1 MVYYPCR
8 VLEPMP
14 SVRRPW
20 YVLAAFW
27 TFALPFGVQQLASY
41 YYLVDNVNA
50 FFTVSGWRLPLFII
64 SVLTGSILGGAIS
77 RDVWKGGLSAVAGL
91 LTFFLTAYVLC
102 DPRVCYSSGIDGLEP
117 VIFGFFLSSVAM
129 SGAALGA
136 AIRQAPQSPRSQAAS
151 TFFGFASLGFYPVV
165 FTFAGTK
172 ILSPLHPWA
181 AAAVLGAGAL
191 SLAASV
197 APVLS
202 PRSGFALIVGSLG
215 TLCALSTGIA
225 LAYLPAIAGPV
236 AAIVLGTV
244 IAAATGAGWARAN
257 PSSVQRHRKWLSG
270 VFAVTLVLVLLLMLF
285 AVPDA
290 VNGVVP
296 TGGATSPFAI
306 GVPVYVGA
314 FMNATAGHANGA
326 GVEVSFA
333 GTNASSIQPNS
344 FLSAGIGIHAA
355 GCCVDG
361 IDYSYRFDVFLF
373 HDGNESLVAS
383 AWEVCDDNAACG
395 GHSWKVLIFQ
405 KSQPLLSPELSG
417 DVRLRMEWVHRIS
430 GPYVLWEVSRANTL
444 PGGGFVNFTE
454 FSPSKAEN
462 PNFNTGVLPGGTLGP
477 GQSGSY
483 FFQFGVMSG
492 YPIGHGGWAV
502 HLTCPEVLTEA
513 WACVSHAET
522 LAGEQSYWK
531 VFWRWGEDYPNVSVT
546 SEGGQS
552 IGFAYSST
560 SAQSF
565 DRLW

>member
-1 MVYYPCR
+1 MRP
-8 VLEPMP
+8 
-14 SVRRPW
+14 VRRPW
-20 YVLAAFW
+20 YALAALW

-41 YYLVDNVNA
+41 YYLADNVNA
-50 FFTVSGWRLPLFII
+50 FFTVSGWRLPLFIV
-64 SVLTGSILGGAIS
+64 SVLTGSILGGVIS
-77 RDVWKGGLSAVAGL
+77 RDIWKGGLSAVAGL

-117 VIFGFFLSSVAM
+117 LIFGFFLSSVAM

-172 ILSPLHPWA
+172 ILSPLHPWGA
-181 AAAVLGAGAL
+181 AAILGAGAL

-197 APVLS
+197 ALVLS

-215 TLCALSTGIA
+215 TLCALSAGIA
-225 LAYLPAIAGPV
+225 LAYLPTIAGPV
-236 AAIVLGTV
+236 AAIILGTV
-244 IAAATGAGWARAN
+244 IAAAAGAGWARAN
-257 PSSVQRHRKWLSG
+257 RSSVQRRRRWLSG
-270 VFAVTLVLVLLLMLF
+270 MFATTLVLVLLLMLL

-290 VNGVVP
+290 VNGVIP
-296 TGGATSPFAI
+296 TDGATSPYAI

-326 GVEVSFA
+326 GVEVTFA
-333 GTNASSIQPNS
+333 GTNASSIQPDN

-361 IDYSYRFDVFLF
+361 IDYSYRFDLYLF

-405 KSQPLLSPELSG
+405 KSQPLLSPELGG
-417 DVRLRMEWVHRIS
+417 DVHLRMEWVQGPS
-430 GPYVLWEVSRANTL
+430 GPHVLWEVSWAHTL
-444 PGGGFVNFTE
+444 PPGAFVNFTE
-454 FSPSKAEN
+454 FSPPKAEN

-477 GQSGSY
+477 AQSGSY
-483 FFQFGVMSG
+483 FFQFGVMSS
-492 YPIGHGGWAV
+492 YPIDHGGWAV
-502 HLTCPEVLTEA
+502 QLNCPEVLTEA

-522 LAGEQSYWK
+522 LAGDQSYWK

-546 SEGGQS
+546 SEGGQG